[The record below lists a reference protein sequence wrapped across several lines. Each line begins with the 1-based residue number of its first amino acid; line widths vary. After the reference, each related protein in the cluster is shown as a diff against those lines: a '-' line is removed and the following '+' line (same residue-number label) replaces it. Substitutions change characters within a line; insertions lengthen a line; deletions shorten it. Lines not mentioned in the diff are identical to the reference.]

1 MHQLTGVE
9 GAITVSIIDFVLV
22 FVILGILALIMY
34 SFKFVF
40 AGREK
45 KPEMVEIT
53 TKLPSASTV
62 AKEVKEDEEDIA
74 VIMAAISSY
83 IGIGRMPQAF
93 MVKRV
98 TPSKIV
104 SLWKLT
110 ARREA
115 VGIEED

>member
-9 GAITVSIIDFVLV
+9 GSIIVSIIDFGLV
-22 FVILGILALIMY
+22 FVILSILALIMY

-40 AGREK
+40 AGRKK

-53 TKLPSASTV
+53 KPSSVSTA
-62 AKEVKEDEEDIA
+62 AKGAEEDEEVIA
-74 VIMAAISSY
+74 VIMAAITSY
-83 IGIGRMPQAF
+83 IGHMPQTF
-93 MVKRV
+93 VVKRV

>member
-9 GAITVSIIDFVLV
+9 GSIIVSIIDFGLV
-22 FVILGILALIMY
+22 FVILSILALIMY

-40 AGREK
+40 AGRKK

-53 TKLPSASTV
+53 TKPPSASTV
-62 AKEVKEDEEDIA
+62 AKEAEEDEEVIA
-74 VIMAAISSY
+74 VIMAAITSY
-83 IGIGRMPQAF
+83 IGHMPQTF
-93 MVKRV
+93 KVKRV

>member
-83 IGIGRMPQAF
+83 IGRMPQAF